1 MALARQPSPSSQAW
15 LGGQRGLVAIPSG
28 QFGCDHHILESLIIL
43 LWALPFPLVLVLENS
58 PLFKEQR
65 CYLYGYKSVCACVF
79 APCYKIN
86 LAKWNSK
93 LKHYYV

>member
-58 PLFKEQR
+58 PRACLKNRDVTFMDTSLCVR
-65 CYLYGYKSVCACVF
+65 VCLHPAT
-79 APCYKIN
+79 K
-86 LAKWNSK
+86 
-93 LKHYYV
+93 